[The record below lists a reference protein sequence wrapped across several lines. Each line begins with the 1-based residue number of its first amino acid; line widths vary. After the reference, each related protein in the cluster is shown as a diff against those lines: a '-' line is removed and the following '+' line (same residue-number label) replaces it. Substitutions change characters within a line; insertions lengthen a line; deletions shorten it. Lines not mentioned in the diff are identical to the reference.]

1 MSLVSNISIEILHV
15 DQNCGAVLS
24 EALALAMNFAPR
36 PGIFSGTKFSIRI
49 AQL

>member
-15 DQNCGAVLS
+15 DQYCGAVLS
-24 EALALAMNFAPR
+24 EELALAMKFAPMA
-36 PGIFSGTKFSIRI
+36 GFFSGTKSSIRI